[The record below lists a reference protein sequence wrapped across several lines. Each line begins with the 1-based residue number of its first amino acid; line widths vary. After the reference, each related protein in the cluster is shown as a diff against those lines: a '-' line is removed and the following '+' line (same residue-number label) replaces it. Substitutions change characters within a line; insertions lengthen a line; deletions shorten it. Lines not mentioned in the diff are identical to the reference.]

1 MAAAPKDSPEEGA
14 PKKATGGADGANV
27 TPFRGARP
35 CPICKKKATREFHP
49 FCSKHCADVDLNRWL
64 NGSYAIPAAEE
75 PEEWSES
82 NLPGDLPPEER

>member
-1 MAAAPKDSPEEGA
+1 MAPASKDALDKSEPKQGEASE
-14 PKKATGGADGANV
+14 TV

-75 PEEWSES
+75 PEEWSE
-82 NLPGDLPPEER
+82 E

>member
-1 MAAAPKDSPEEGA
+1 MAPASRDASDESQPKQGEASRASETSE
-14 PKKATGGADGANV
+14 TV

-75 PEEWSES
+75 PEEWSE
-82 NLPGDLPPEER
+82 D